1 MSLLHTVSKS
11 PFERSN
17 LDSCL
22 KLAKPGSTVLLYEDG
37 VIGAMQGT
45 ALAARIAEAAKNLK
59 LCVLGPDLA
68 ARGLDAGN
76 VVPGVAVV
84 DYAGFVD
91 LADQASAVQAW
102 C

>member
-11 PFERSN
+11 PFERST
-17 LDSCL
+17 LESCL
-22 KLAKPGSTVLLYEDG
+22 KLAKPGSAILLYEDA

-45 ALAARIAEAAKNLK
+45 ALAAKLADAAKSFK
-59 LCVLGPDLA
+59 LAVLGPDLA
-68 ARGLDAGN
+68 ARGLDASN
-76 VVPGVAVV
+76 VIPGIAVV

-91 LADQASAVQAW
+91 LAEQASAVQAW

>member
-22 KLAKPGSTVLLYEDG
+22 KLAMPGSTILLYEDG

-45 ALAARIAEAAKNLK
+45 ALAGRIAEAAKSVK
-59 LCVLGPDLA
+59 LCALGPDLA
-68 ARGLDAGN
+68 ARGLDAAK
-76 VVPGVAVV
+76 VVAGVTVV
-84 DYAGFVD
+84 DYADFVD
-91 LADQASAVQAW
+91 MAEQASAVQAW

>member
-11 PFERSN
+11 PFERTN
-17 LDSCL
+17 LQSCL
-22 KLAKPGSTVLLYEDG
+22 KLAKPGASVLLYEDA

-45 ALAARIAEAAKNLK
+45 ALADLVAEAAKCCK
-59 LCVLGPDLA
+59 LHVLGPDLA
-68 ARGLDAGN
+68 ARGLDAGK
-76 VVPGVAVV
+76 VIPGVAVV

-91 LADQASAVQAW
+91 LAEQASAVQAW

>member
-11 PFERSN
+11 PFERQT

-45 ALAARIAEAAKNLK
+45 AIASRIAEAAKSLK
-59 LCVLGPDLA
+59 MCVLGPDLA
-68 ARGLDAGN
+68 ARGFDASK
-76 VVPGVAVV
+76 VVAGVTVV

-91 LADQASAVQAW
+91 LAEKASAVQAW

>member
-11 PFERSN
+11 PFERTN
-17 LDSCL
+17 LQSCL
-22 KLAKPGSTVLLYEDG
+22 KLAKPGASVLLYEDA

-45 ALAARIAEAAKNLK
+45 ALADLVAEAAKSCK
-59 LCVLGPDLA
+59 LHVLGPDLA

-76 VVPGVAVV
+76 VIPGIAVV

-91 LADQASAVQAW
+91 LAEQASAVQAW